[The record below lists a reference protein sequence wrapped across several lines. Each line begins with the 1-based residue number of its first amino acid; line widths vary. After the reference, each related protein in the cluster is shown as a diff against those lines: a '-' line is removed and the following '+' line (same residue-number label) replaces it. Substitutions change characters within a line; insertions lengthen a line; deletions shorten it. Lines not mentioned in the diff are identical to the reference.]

1 MSRDAAHINVEI
13 VHSVQAVKY
22 LYKYI
27 TIGQDRVLM
36 ALRDGDVDEI
46 TNYQNARYI
55 SASEAFWRLYG
66 FEITTLHKANTGI
79 IEIPLDDLTPV
90 GRVTRHNTGN
100 FQIPQSSVDPHLYS
114 FFPNTIRLWN
124 NLPQHIKACAT
135 TTSLNEN
142 LKLQTLRDAY

>member
-1 MSRDAAHINVEI
+1 MLFIYCGVSLDDAHINVGI
-13 VHSVQAVKY
+13 LQSVQAVKY
-22 LYKYI
+22 L
-27 TIGQDRVLM
+27 
-36 ALRDGDVDEI
+36 DGDVDEI

-124 NLPQHIKACAT
+124 NLPQHIKACET
-135 TTSLNEN
+135 TASLNEN
-142 LKLQTLRDAY
+142 LKLQTLRDAYW

>member
-66 FEITTLHKANTGI
+66 FEI
-79 IEIPLDDLTPV
+79 
-90 GRVTRHNTGN
+90 
-100 FQIPQSSVDPHLYS
+100 
-114 FFPNTIRLWN
+114 
-124 NLPQHIKACAT
+124 C
-135 TTSLNEN
+135 
-142 LKLQTLRDAY
+142 

>member
-1 MSRDAAHINVEI
+1 MSLDDAHINVGI
-13 VHSVQAVKY
+13 LQSVQAVKY
-22 LYKYI
+22 L
-27 TIGQDRVLM
+27 
-36 ALRDGDVDEI
+36 DGDVDEI

-100 FQIPQSSVDPHLYS
+100 FQIPQSSVDPQSKFLNLHTLYQ
-114 FFPNTIRLWN
+114 P
-124 NLPQHIKACAT
+124 
-135 TTSLNEN
+135 
-142 LKLQTLRDAY
+142 